1 MGALAPEG
9 SMSYDECAP
18 QFCSAR
24 QHSRTHQ
31 QLASNGW
38 RIRALAPEGST
49 HMMSVPLSSAVHIN
63 TAELTIN

>member
-1 MGALAPEG
+1 MAGEWGG
-9 SMSYDECAP
+9 STSYDECVLL
-18 QFCSAR
+18 FCSAH

-38 RIRALAPEGST
+38 RMGVLAPEGST
-49 HMMSVPLSSAVHIN
+49 HMMSVPPSSAVHIS